1 MNSDAQ
7 KFYQQEQN
15 AYAQKIALIS
25 NRINIFSRIRIS
37 WFLLGV
43 VAIYFAS
50 TTTFLWIGS
59 LFFIFLIVFIFIA
72 VKHGRLI
79 EQKKEAAVF
88 LNLYSDELLAL
99 NGDFTSFNDGQEY
112 TDNQHPYSS
121 DLDLYGKESIFQM
134 LNRSFSDAGKYFL
147 GSVLNTLEKDIDKI
161 KLRQD
166 DVKELSDNPNWM
178 SNFRVLGLLAFTKE
192 STFAPDPNKLARKLP
207 EWINRQSIFSNSWF
221 KAVQYILPLISL
233 TMFVLFLLGSISS
246 SVFILYLIVSLGFTG
261 IYTKQINRQHQEL
274 SKQSDI
280 LFRFQKLIN
289 QIEKSDFTS
298 EGLLEIQKNFSCEEE
313 SAGRALK
320 KLGKITQAFDTRLNI
335 FAWLILNYFLLWD
348 IRQSIRL
355 EKWKIRHKELPSRI
369 FNAIAELEM
378 LVSFATFFYN
388 RSDLI
393 FPEIVREEFVLEG
406 KEMGHPLIPKKVRI
420 DNDVLFPSKKQFYV
434 ITGANMAGKST
445 YLRTVGVNLVLALS
459 GAPVC
464 AKQFKTS
471 ILQPFTS
478 IKTSDSLSN
487 NESYFYAELLRLQRI
502 IEALKTGE
510 SYFIILDE
518 ILKGTNSKDKEQG
531 SKALV
536 KKLISL
542 NAGGIIATHDLQL
555 AELRKSFP
563 ENVKTACFEV
573 DIENDQLVFDYKLRE
588 GVSRNLNATFL
599 MEQMGI
605 S

>member
-1 MNSDAQ
+1 
-7 KFYQQEQN
+7 
-15 AYAQKIALIS
+15 
-25 NRINIFSRIRIS
+25 
-37 WFLLGV
+37 
-43 VAIYFAS
+43 
-50 TTTFLWIGS
+50 
-59 LFFIFLIVFIFIA
+59 
-72 VKHGRLI
+72 
-79 EQKKEAAVF
+79 
-88 LNLYSDELLAL
+88 
-99 NGDFTSFNDGQEY
+99 
-112 TDNQHPYSS
+112 
-121 DLDLYGKESIFQM
+121 
-134 LNRSFSDAGKYFL
+134 
-147 GSVLNTLEKDIDKI
+147 
-161 KLRQD
+161 
-166 DVKELSDNPNWM
+166 
-178 SNFRVLGLLAFTKE
+178 
-192 STFAPDPNKLARKLP
+192 
-207 EWINRQSIFSNSWF
+207 
-221 KAVQYILPLISL
+221 
-233 TMFVLFLLGSISS
+233 
-246 SVFILYLIVSLGFTG
+246 
-261 IYTKQINRQHQEL
+261 
-274 SKQSDI
+274 
-280 LFRFQKLIN
+280 
-289 QIEKSDFTS
+289 
-298 EGLLEIQKNFSCEEE
+298 
-313 SAGRALK
+313 
-320 KLGKITQAFDTRLNI
+320 
-335 FAWLILNYFLLWD
+335 
-348 IRQSIRL
+348 
-355 EKWKIRHKELPSRI
+355 
-369 FNAIAELEM
+369 
-378 LVSFATFFYN
+378 
-388 RSDLI
+388 
-393 FPEIVREEFVLEG
+393 
-406 KEMGHPLIPKKVRI
+406 MGHPLIPKKVRI